1 MSTFFTQIQIIYIDS
16 DLQDFP
22 TIENTKNV
30 LYNKSI
36 HAVQDS
42 VTQKMK
48 KKVEHIELNCKKRF
62 RQW

>member
-1 MSTFFTQIQIIYIDS
+1 MIVHIFFTQIQIIYIDS

-30 LYNKSI
+30 HYNKSI

-42 VTQKMK
+42 GKQTKRLNT
-48 KKVEHIELNCKKRF
+48 LNCKKKF
-62 RQW
+62 REL